1 MCTQCVVD
9 PLYYGEFAPGWFLIR
24 ATKPD
29 DDIMEVDDWGL
40 VECNNPSIVFS
51 TTPVVFDGFIKTFN
65 RYIDF
70 QEEFYMP
77 PSVGYRLYDAMSKV
91 KIPFRVKRKWV
102 DHSVLSFEQRF
113 FYYLADF
120 IKNSIPVKESRS
132 DD

>member
-29 DDIMEVDDWGL
+29 YDMEADDWGL
-40 VECNNPSIVFS
+40 VECNNPSVVFS
-51 TTPVVFDGFIKTFN
+51 TTPVVDEFVKTHIQ
-65 RYIDF
+65 YSDF
-70 QEEFYMP
+70 SEEFYMH

-102 DHSVLSFEQRF
+102 EHSILTFEKRF
-113 FYYLADF
+113 FYFLADF
-120 IKNSIPVKESRS
+120 IKNSIPVKESQS